1 MLTGVKIILFHV
13 MYNRVLC
20 KNAVL
25 DENVRKNWVINVY
38 LSVIFSIAAFL
49 AFHVSINSSA
59 S

>member
-1 MLTGVKIILFHV
+1 MCNKVS
-13 MYNRVLC
+13 Y

-49 AFHVSINSSA
+49 AFHVSINSRA
-59 S
+59 SCRLLSFYA